1 MIIDIEHCENN
12 NDTSTPTPMTDLVYR
27 LKLKH
32 GHRRHHSKKHK
43 SSDNRIKP
51 SATKKLSRHKKM
63 TSQPFSQWV
72 NNDKNKDCHTF
83 SSLAKLPS
91 SPPCNSLQKKSHDE
105 KPEHI
110 FTISSSLHI
119 HQSIQNTTLPI
130 KPPTTISSGS
140 LSNPTEKNLTK

>member
-1 MIIDIEHCENN
+1 MIIDIEHIDNN
-12 NDTSTPTPMTDLVYR
+12 NDTSTLTPMTDLVFR

-32 GHRRHHSKKHK
+32 GHSRHHSKKHK

-51 SATKKLSRHKKM
+51 SAMKNPSHHKKM
-63 TSQPFSQWV
+63 TSKPSSQWI
-72 NNDKNKDCHTF
+72 NNDKKKDCHTF
-83 SSLAKLPS
+83 SSLAKLSS

-119 HQSIQNTTLPI
+119 HQSIQNATSPT
-130 KPPTTISSGS
+130 KPPTTTSSAS
-140 LSNPTEKNLTK
+140 FSNPTENSSPK